1 MSLLGH
7 GTGGVTSREAAPEE
21 MSLGSK
27 NQESQKRRPTVTAV
41 TVGRH

>member
-21 MSLGSK
+21 MSLQVPAKDG
-27 NQESQKRRPTVTAV
+27 Q
-41 TVGRH
+41 